1 MPPTTPC
8 PERADLSYA
17 ALSRHFVGVA
27 EMADAQCD
35 WKMAE
40 MFIALAYLYAG
51 VRYDDEL
58 PVETRLTIGNEMGGD
73 FARKEFGID
82 IHGVL

>member
-1 MPPTTPC
+1 
-8 PERADLSYA
+8 
-17 ALSRHFVGVA
+17 
-27 EMADAQCD
+27 
-35 WKMAE
+35 MAE

-82 IHGVL
+82 IHGVLWYANPAMSPLYLELPKRTLRFQA